1 MSKILRPDGRKHNEL
16 RNVKVTRNFIKF
28 AEGSALFELG
38 ETKIVC
44 TASIEDKVP
53 PFLRDSGQGWISAEY
68 SMIPRSSMTRIPRE
82 GLAIKPKGRTQ
93 EIQRIIGRSLRSIV
107 HLENLGERTIWL
119 DCDVIQAD
127 GGTRVAS
134 ITGSFIALYD
144 AIRHIKKEGKMK
156 GKIIKDFIA
165 GVSVGKNGD
174 QRLLDLCFKEDSE
187 ADLDLNVAMTGGG
200 QFVEIQ
206 GTGEKR
212 PFDKQELEELLELA
226 GKGIRELIKIEKEVL
241 KTEELI

>member
-1 MSKILRPDGRKHNEL
+1 MSKIIRSDGRKYNEL
-16 RNVKVTRNFIKF
+16 REVKVTRNFIKY
-28 AEGSALFELG
+28 AEGSVLFEMG

-68 SMIPRSSMTRIPRE
+68 NMLPRSALTRIPRE
-82 GLAIKPKGRTQ
+82 GLSSKPRGRTQ
-93 EIQRIIGRSLRSIV
+93 EIQRIIGRSMRSIV

-144 AIRHIKKEGKMK
+144 AIRYIKKEGKMK
-156 GKIIKDFIA
+156 GRILRDFIA
-165 GVSVGKNGD
+165 GVSVGKEKE
-174 QRLLDLCFKEDSE
+174 QKLLDLCFKEDSASE
-187 ADLDLNVAMTGGG
+187 MDLNVVMTAGG

-212 PFDKQELEELLELA
+212 PFEKQELEELLELA
-226 GKGIRELIKIEKEVL
+226 NKGIKELIKIEKEVL

>member
-1 MSKILRPDGRKHNEL
+1 MSKILRSDGRKYNEI
-16 RNVKVTRNFIKF
+16 RDVKVTRNFNKY
-28 AEGSALFELG
+28 AEGSVLFEMG
-38 ETKIVC
+38 ETKIIC

-68 SMIPRSSMTRIPRE
+68 SMLPRSAVTRIPRE
-82 GLAIKPKGRTQ
+82 GLTIKPRGRTQ
-93 EIQRIIGRSLRSIV
+93 EIQRIIGRSMRSIV

-144 AIRHIKKEGKMK
+144 ALRHIKKEGKMK
-156 GKIIKDFIA
+156 RRVLRDFIA
-165 GVSVGKNGD
+165 GVSVGKEKG
-174 QRLLDLCFKEDSE
+174 QKLLDLCFKEDS
-187 ADLDLNVAMTGGG
+187 ASDMDLNVVMTAEG

-212 PFDKQELEELLELA
+212 PFEKQELEELLELA
-226 GKGIRELIKIEKEVL
+226 NKGINELIKIEKEVL
-241 KTEELI
+241 KTDELL

>member
-1 MSKILRPDGRKHNEL
+1 MSEILRFDGRKYNEL
-16 RNVKVTRNFIKF
+16 REVKVTRNFIKF

-44 TASIEDKVP
+44 TASIEEKVP
-53 PFLRDSGQGWISAEY
+53 PFLRDSGHGWISAEY
-68 SMIPRSSMTRIPRE
+68 NMLPRSSKTRIPRE
-82 GLAIKPKGRTQ
+82 GLSIKPRGRTQ

-127 GGTRVAS
+127 GGTRVAA

-156 GKIIKDFIA
+156 GKIIRDFVA
-165 GVSVGKNGD
+165 GVSVGKEKE
-174 QRLLDLCFKEDSE
+174 QKLLDLCFKEDSA
-187 ADLDLNVAMTGGG
+187 ADLDLNVVMTSGG
-200 QFVEIQ
+200 QFVELQ
-206 GTGEKR
+206 GTGEKK
-212 PFDKQELEELLELA
+212 PFEKQELEELLELA
-226 GKGIRELIKIEKEVL
+226 NKGIKELIKIEKEVL

>member
-1 MSKILRPDGRKHNEL
+1 MSKILRPDGRKYNEI
-16 RNVKVTRNFIKF
+16 RKVKVTRNFIKF
-28 AEGSALFELG
+28 AEGSVLFEMG
-38 ETKIVC
+38 ETKVVC
-44 TASIEDKVP
+44 TASIENKVP

-68 SMIPRSSMTRIPRE
+68 NMIPRSSEIRIPRE
-82 GLAIKPKGRTQ
+82 GLSIKPRGRTQ
-93 EIQRIIGRSLRSIV
+93 EIQRIIGRSLRSV
-107 HLENLGERTIWL
+107 VNLENLGERTIWL

-144 AIRHIKKEGKMK
+144 AIRHVKKEGKMK
-156 GKIIKDFIA
+156 DRILRDFIA
-165 GVSVGKNGD
+165 GVSVGKEKD
-174 QRLLDLCFKEDSE
+174 QKLLDLCFKEDS
-187 ADLDLNVAMTGGG
+187 AVDLDLNVVMTAGGRY
-200 QFVEIQ
+200 VEIQ

-212 PFDKQELEELLELA
+212 PFEKQELEELLELA